1 MNEKNITHEE
11 IYDEECERL
20 NALDSNAEGILQGFW
35 DLALDSFKGAPP
47 PPTMQEIYKAY
58 EVAAL
63 FEIALALRE
72 LRDRFGSKE
81 EDAPEPEREDE
92 PRKRWQR

>member
-1 MNEKNITHEE
+1 MNEKNITPEGIH
-11 IYDEECERL
+11 DEECERL
-20 NALDSNAEGILQGFW
+20 GALDSNARVILEGFW
-35 DLALDSFKGAPP
+35 ELEEYADTGNQAMK
-47 PPTMQEIYKAY
+47 QEEIYKAY

-92 PRKRWQR
+92 PRKRWQ

>member
-1 MNEKNITHEE
+1 MNEKNITPEE

-20 NALDSNAEGILQGFW
+20 SALDSNARGILEGFW
-35 DLALDSFKGAPP
+35 ELEEYADIGNQATK
-47 PPTMQEIYKAY
+47 QEDIRKAY

-72 LRDRFGSKE
+72 LRDRFGSK
-81 EDAPEPEREDE
+81 
-92 PRKRWQR
+92 